1 MRYQVVVVLLVVGAV
16 LAPGDEPAPVQYEG
30 LWERRVQSA
39 AEVPDSVYLSIQD
52 VGQSRYIVVSHC
64 NYYELLSFAAGGRVD
79 SQGVLRVVTDDG
91 LALAIGFGHSR
102 RFGVTLVILDDSLS
116 ETIATLYRYGT
127 SDAGWPF

>member
-64 NYYELLSFAAGGRVD
+64 NYYELLSFAALRWSFWTIVSQKRSQRCTATGHPMPGGR
-79 SQGVLRVVTDDG
+79 
-91 LALAIGFGHSR
+91 SR
-102 RFGVTLVILDDSLS
+102 SRWYPQPGIPCG
-116 ETIATLYRYGT
+116 IRLYRT
-127 SDAGWPF
+127 RREDET